1 MRYHAPGDPMNDWV
15 IREEHAFWTQRAPGS
30 PFAFTIIADSHM
42 SGGFGNVSLYQQTL
56 DNVRAEHPD
65 FHLDLGDT
73 FWTDGVTSSTVANQ
87 RYLAQRQWMGVVSHS
102 SPIFLAP
109 GNHENEEGWNCMSG
123 EDTIQTARPG
133 DSLLSVPAGGTNRS
147 TS

>member
-1 MRYHAPGDPMNDWV
+1 
-15 IREEHAFWTQRAPGS
+15 
-30 PFAFTIIADSHM
+30 M
-42 SGGFGNVSLYQQTL
+42 SGGLGDVAKYQQTL
-56 DNVRAEHPD
+56 DNVRVEHPD

-109 GNHENEEGWNCMSG
+109 GNHENEEGWNL
-123 EDTIQTARPG
+123 D
-133 DSLLSVPAGGTNRS
+133 DSKS
-147 TS
+147 